1 MIHVIIGSG
10 LRRGLRIRVELSAG
24 VIRDCSLT
32 AVATVRAQAAATR
45 RRTGQGE
52 MTPLSSR
59 IHRKALG
66 PGPSIPAACERAPS
80 AKSPRQIQELGLL
93 PSFLSLSF
101 FPSRVLSCRDI
112 ATGISRSRGV
122 PTCREDLSAAVDNK
136 ATLSRRIR

>member
-66 PGPSIPAACERAPS
+66 PGPSIPGRRVRAGPIGVDPP
-80 AKSPRQIQELGLL
+80 ANPRARFATFL
-93 PSFLSLSF
+93 SFSFFLSLSCSLL
-101 FPSRVLSCRDI
+101 SRYRNRYIEIERGPHV
-112 ATGISRSRGV
+112 SRGPV
-122 PTCREDLSAAVDNK
+122 GC
-136 ATLSRRIR
+136 SR